1 LAWKVE
7 FDPRALAELGKLDRA
22 AQKRIVKFLQERV
35 VERTDPRELGK
46 ALTGEM
52 AGFWRYRIGDYRAVC
67 FLDDKRQVAKVMR
80 VSHRKEVHR

>member
-46 ALTGEM
+46 ALTGEK
-52 AGFWRYRIGDYRAVC
+52 AGFWRYRIGDYRSGV
-67 FLDDKRQVAKVMR
+67 LSRRQEAGCE
-80 VSHRKEVHR
+80 SDAPGAP